1 MIEPPST
8 CWFPVANFRRVA
20 CFAVLNWLKPKCP
33 RHKRLQEERPK
44 GNDHHRDDDG
54 DDDDDDGGG
63 GDGGGDGGDD
73 DDDGGGDDD
82 IG

>member
-44 GNDHHRDDDG
+44 GNDHHRDDDDDGGGGGDGGDG
-54 DDDDDDGGG
+54 DDDDDD
-63 GDGGGDGGDD
+63 DD
-73 DDDGGGDDD
+73 DDD